1 MCGIAGIYSLN
12 NQKTIDNALLKRM
25 TDIIDHRGPD
35 DEGFLLAGLSD
46 ADLSLFS
53 GSASPEAIRK
63 LYPQF
68 SLDSDAFLGMG
79 FRRLSILELS
89 PCGHQ
94 PMYDEQLQLA
104 ISFNGEIYNYQELR
118 EELSGMGYAFRGHS
132 DTEVILKAYHAW
144 GDGCVNRFIGMWAF
158 AIWDRKQHTLFCSRD
173 RYGIKPFY
181 YALQDSMLYWGSEM
195 KQLLAAPIDKSLN
208 SSMIWRSMK
217 INALMV
223 YNDETYWQSIKC
235 LNPGHNLTVHEGTL
249 VITKYYGLNPS
260 DFESST
266 LSMEKAVTRYQDIF
280 QQAISLQMR
289 SDVEIGASLSGG
301 MDSSAIV
308 GIASRFVSQ
317 PLKTFSSYYA
327 DTPEL
332 DERPWIEKINR
343 HIKGE
348 EHLVSPS
355 ADDAIAWWEKA
366 IWLND
371 LPIAAGF
378 VSQFAVMQEAHR
390 QGVKV
395 LLSGQGSDELHGGY
409 RHAAYRYF
417 ADILRSGK
425 LGTFSKHLQPYLKE
439 QSGLGKLSSIA
450 KIGLSAV
457 LKESQLY
464 DLEFKFYRFEP
475 FNREFIHAARPEG
488 DEAILDGIN
497 DLNCS
502 RLSNFLYN
510 MMNTTS
516 LQTLLHFEDRISMG
530 NSVESRVPFLDHRL
544 VDFVFSLP
552 SHYKFKPPY
561 TKILHRKAMKKFI
574 PDAIYRR
581 KDKGI
586 FSSPF
591 YQRWMQNEL
600 KSYIEDIIHSSAFR
614 NRGIW
619 NVAKINHQWHK
630 YLDGSLQPAE
640 MLYNVISLEIWF
652 RSFSGQGVS

>member
-12 NQKTIDNALLKRM
+12 AQKPIDSALLKQM
-25 TDIIDHRGPD
+25 TDIIAHRGPD
-35 DEGFLLAGLSD
+35 DEGYLLAN
-46 ADLSLFS
+46 AAS
-53 GSASPEAIRK
+53 GHIELWSGPDSPEAIRK
-63 LYPQF
+63 QHPLF
-68 SLDSDAFLGMG
+68 SLDTRAFLGMG
-79 FRRLSILELS
+79 FRRLAILELS

-104 ISFNGEIYNYQELR
+104 ISFNGEIYNHPELR
-118 EELSGMGYAFRGHS
+118 EELSSMGYAFKGHS

-144 GDGCVNRFIGMWAF
+144 GEDCVNRFIGMWAF
-158 AIWDRKQHTLFCSRD
+158 ALWDEAWRKLFCSRD

-181 YALQDSMLYWGSEM
+181 YALQGSMLYWGSEM
-195 KQLLAAPIDKSLN
+195 KQLRCAPIDKSLN
-208 SSMIWRSMK
+208 NPMIWRSMK

-223 YNDETYWQSIKC
+223 YRDETYWQGIHA
-235 LNPGHNLTVHEGTL
+235 LQPGHNLIVQEGKL
-249 VITKYYGLNPS
+249 EIKQYYGLNPS

-266 LSMEKAVTRYQDIF
+266 LTLEKAVAKYQDIF
-280 QQAISLQMR
+280 QQAIMLQMR

-308 GIASRFVSQ
+308 GIASRFVTK

-332 DERPWIEKINR
+332 DERPWIDKINK
-343 HIKGE
+343 HIKASA
-348 EHLVSPS
+348 HLVSPS
-355 ADDAIAWWEKA
+355 ANDATRWWEKA

-378 VSQFAVMQEAHR
+378 VSQYAVMQEAHR

-409 RHAAYRYF
+409 KHAAYRYF
-417 ADILRSGK
+417 ADILRSGRFGS
-425 LGTFSKHLQPYLKE
+425 LSRGLFPYLKG
-439 QSGLGKLSSIA
+439 QSGMGKLASVA
-450 KIGLSAV
+450 KIGFSAL

-464 DLEFKFYRFEP
+464 DLEFKYYRFEP
-475 FNREFIHAARPEG
+475 FNNEFIQAAQPEG
-488 DEAILDGIN
+488 DEAILDGIT
-497 DLNCS
+497 DLKSS

-561 TKILHRKAMKKFI
+561 TKILHRKAMKKYI

-591 YQRWMQNEL
+591 YQQWMRREL
-600 KSYIEDIIHSSAFR
+600 KGYIEDIIHSPAFR

-619 NVAKINHQWHK
+619 NVPKINKQWQK
-630 YLDGSLQPAE
+630 YLSGAQQPAE
-640 MLYNVISLEIWF
+640 MLYNVISLELWF
-652 RSFSGQGVS
+652 RSYSGQGVS